1 MRKMMAMGV
10 GIALTALST
19 AALAEDAK
27 PAAAAA
33 STSDPG
39 MKISAAALVGFGVN
53 NAAPD
58 GASESFNIYGLGFGV
73 RAGVSLPS
81 NLYVGGT
88 FVYHLGKSQEA
99 GTGAFA
105 VKSTVGMQYYGVEA
119 GYNIASG
126 GMTIRPY
133 LGLGQA
139 KPHAEVCV
147 GSVCSSGDYKSEI
160 YIAPGAAFLFN
171 VGTSMFAGVDA
182 RMVRIMTG
190 DGDKGKASSLPSV
203 FGTVGMNF

>member
-1 MRKMMAMGV
+1 MRKMMAIGV
-10 GIALTALST
+10 GLAVTALST
-19 AALAEDAK
+19 AAMAEGAT
-27 PAAAAA
+27 AAA

-39 MKISAAALVGFGVN
+39 MKISAAALVGYGLN

-58 GASESFNIYGLGFGV
+58 GADALNLYGLGFGV

-88 FVYHLGKSQEA
+88 FIYHLGASQES
-99 GTGAFA
+99 GSGAYK
-105 VKSTVGMQYYGVEA
+105 VTTKMGMQYYGVEG

-133 LGLGQA
+133 LGLGQIKA
-139 KPHAEVCV
+139 HGETCV
-147 GSVCSSGDYKSEI
+147 GSVCGSGESKSEI

-182 RMVRIMTG
+182 RIVRVMTG

-203 FGTVGMNF
+203 FGTIGMTF